1 MGTGSGVYVGNGTA
15 GRYILVIFSTG
26 TSFITSVIT
35 TFSTILGV
43 GAGAGVYVG
52 NGTGVGAGTAVGP
65 THDDLASPTLASTV
79 ASMSGR
85 GSLSPHDTAA
95 NVASINTKATMV
107 SGLRLR
113 SMSVPM
119 VASITYRGR
128 TFDRDNY
135 SVCSIKK
142 RERGKA
148 HGDPGSSDAIPD
160 DGMLSPGL
168 AWNP

>member
-1 MGTGSGVYVGNGTA
+1 MGTGPGVYVGNGTA

-65 THDDLASPTLASTV
+65 TNDDLASSTLASTV
-79 ASMSGR
+79 ASMFGVAAGWGMSA
-85 GSLSPHDTAA
+85 LSPHDTAA
-95 NVASINTKATMV
+95 NVASINTKTTMV

-113 SMSVPM
+113 SM
-119 VASITYRGR
+119 I
-128 TFDRDNY
+128 
-135 SVCSIKK
+135 
-142 RERGKA
+142 
-148 HGDPGSSDAIPD
+148 
-160 DGMLSPGL
+160 
-168 AWNP
+168 